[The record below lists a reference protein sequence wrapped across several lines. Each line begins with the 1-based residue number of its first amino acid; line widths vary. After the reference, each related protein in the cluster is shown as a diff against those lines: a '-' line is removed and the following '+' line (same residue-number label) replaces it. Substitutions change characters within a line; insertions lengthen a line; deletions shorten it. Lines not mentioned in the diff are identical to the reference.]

1 MTPTPDSIPGPTG
14 NGCPQAL
21 FESHSALD
29 RFRASYRFAG
39 LERVI
44 EALTP
49 NAVMPVLA
57 AVEAAVGQGLHAAG
71 FVAYEAASGID
82 PTFPEREPV
91 SGLPLVWFGLFRERI
106 EWDARDGGDW
116 GHSSASVIGE
126 RRLSVNADRYAAAV
140 AVIHEAIARGE
151 TYQVNYTLR
160 QRFSIAGDP
169 FALYRQLAA
178 SQRAPFC
185 AWLDTGDRCILSA
198 SPELF
203 FARRG
208 EEIVM
213 RPMKG
218 TAPRAPET
226 AADRTVARRLRDDPK
241 ERAENL
247 MIVDL
252 VRNDL
257 GQIAETGSVRV
268 ESLFDVEC
276 YPTVHQLTST
286 VAARL
291 RPGTTLRDIFSA
303 LFPCGS
309 VTGAPKR
316 RTMEIIAELEPE
328 PRGLYCGAI
337 GFVSPGE
344 DAVFS
349 VAIRTLMV
357 DGVGRA
363 ELGLGSGITW
373 DARIEAE
380 YAECLAK
387 GRFVDMPPQDFRLI
401 EALLCRDG
409 DYPRL
414 ERHLARLAASAD
426 YLGFRCKLSAL
437 RAALDEA
444 GRGLRGKHKVR
455 LLLARDGTFAL
466 DGEPL
471 AKGLGRPLRV
481 ALSTT
486 PVDSRDWSRYHKT
499 ERRQLL
505 DDARRRQPEADE
517 VLFVNERGELT
528 EGSYHNLVL
537 RLDGK
542 LLTPALT
549 CGLLPGVLRAELLE
563 RGIIAE
569 AGLTLADLRR
579 ADGLWLINSVR
590 GWRFA
595 LLVS

>member
-1 MTPTPDSIPGPTG
+1 MSRSDR
-14 NGCPQAL
+14 PQAL
-21 FESHSALD
+21 FESHSARD
-29 RFRASYRFAG
+29 RFHASYRFVG

-44 EALTP
+44 EARTP
-49 NAVMPVLA
+49 DAVMPALA

-82 PTFPEREPV
+82 PTLPEREPLP
-91 SGLPLVWFGLFRERI
+91 GLPLLWFGVFRQRMER
-106 EWDARDGGDW
+106 DASDRADGEG
-116 GHSSASVIGE
+116 STAAVVGE
-126 RRLSVNADRYAAAV
+126 RRLSVDADRYAAAV
-140 AVIHEAIARGE
+140 AAIHEAIARGE
-151 TYQVNYTLR
+151 SYQVNYTLR

-169 FALYRQLAA
+169 FTLYRQLAA

-185 AWLDTGDRCILSA
+185 AWLDTGDWRILSA

-208 EEIVM
+208 EEILM

-218 TAPRAPET
+218 TAPRAPE
-226 AADRTVARRLRDDPK
+226 ASADRAAAQRLRGDPK

-257 GQIAETGSVRV
+257 GRIAETGSVRV
-268 ESLFDVEC
+268 ESLFDIER

-291 RPGTTLRDIFSA
+291 RPGTTLREIFSA

-309 VTGAPKR
+309 VTGAPKG
-316 RTMEIIAELEPE
+316 RTMELIAELEAE
-328 PRGLYCGAI
+328 PRGLYCGAV

-344 DAVFS
+344 EAVFS
-349 VAIRTLMV
+349 VAIRTLVV
-357 DGVGRA
+357 DDKGRA

-373 DARIEAE
+373 DARAEAE
-380 YAECLAK
+380 YAECLTK

-409 DYPRL
+409 DYPRR

-426 YLGFRCKLSAL
+426 YFGFRCDVSAL
-437 RAALDEA
+437 RAALGEA

-455 LLLARDGTFAL
+455 LLLARDGTIAL
-466 DGEPL
+466 AGEPL
-471 AKGLGRPLRV
+471 AKDLGRPLRV
-481 ALSTT
+481 ASATT

-499 ERRQLL
+499 ERRELL
-505 DDARRRQPEADE
+505 DDARRRRPEADE
-517 VLFVNERGELT
+517 VIFVNERGELT

-549 CGLLPGVLRAELLE
+549 CGLLPGVLRGELLE

-569 AGLTLADLRR
+569 AILTLADLRR

>member
-1 MTPTPDSIPGPTG
+1 MSRSGR
-14 NGCPQAL
+14 PQAL
-21 FESHSALD
+21 FESHSSSRG
-29 RFRASYRFAG
+29 RFRASYRFVG

-44 EALTP
+44 EARTP
-49 NAVMPVLA
+49 DAVMPALA

-82 PTFPEREPV
+82 PTLPEREPLP
-91 SGLPLVWFGLFRERI
+91 GLPLLWFGVFRERM
-106 EWDARDGGDW
+106 ERDASDRADGEG
-116 GHSSASVIGE
+116 SAAVVGE
-126 RRLSVNADRYAAAV
+126 RRLSVDADRYAAAV
-140 AVIHEAIARGE
+140 AAIHEAIARGDS
-151 TYQVNYTLR
+151 YQVNYTLR

-185 AWLDTGDRCILSA
+185 AWLDTGDWRILSA

-208 EEIVM
+208 EEILM

-218 TAPRAPET
+218 TAPRAPEA
-226 AADRTVARRLRDDPK
+226 AADRAAAQRLRDDPK

-257 GQIAETGSVRV
+257 GRIAETGSVRV
-268 ESLFDVEC
+268 ESLFDVER

-286 VAARL
+286 VAALL
-291 RPGTTLRDIFSA
+291 RPGTTLREIFSA

-309 VTGAPKR
+309 VTGAPKG
-316 RTMEIIAELEPE
+316 RTMELIAELEPE
-328 PRGLYCGAI
+328 PRGLYCGAV

-344 DAVFS
+344 EAVFS
-349 VAIRTLMV
+349 VAIRTLVV
-357 DGVGRA
+357 DDKGRA

-373 DARIEAE
+373 DARAEAE
-380 YAECLAK
+380 YAECLTK

-414 ERHLARLAASAD
+414 ERHLSRLAASAD
-426 YLGFRCKLSAL
+426 YFGFRCDVSSL
-437 RAALDEA
+437 RAALDDA
-444 GRGLRGKHKVR
+444 AQGLRGKHKVR
-455 LLLARDGTFAL
+455 LLLARDGTIAL
-466 DGEPL
+466 AGEPL
-471 AKGLGRPLRV
+471 AKDLGRPLRV
-481 ALSTT
+481 APAST
-486 PVDSRDWSRYHKT
+486 PVDSRDWARYHKT

-505 DDARRRQPEADE
+505 DDARRRRPETDE

-549 CGLLPGVLRAELLE
+549 CGLLPGVLRGELLE

-569 AGLTLADLRR
+569 AILTPEDLRR

>member
-1 MTPTPDSIPGPTG
+1 VTPTLDSISGAAG
-14 NGCPQAL
+14 NGRAQAL
-21 FESHSALD
+21 FESHSSRD

-44 EALTP
+44 EARTP
-49 NAVMPVLA
+49 GAVMTALT

-71 FVAYEAASGID
+71 FVAYEAASGIN
-82 PTFPEREPV
+82 PTLPEREPV
-91 SGLPLVWFGLFRERI
+91 PDLPLVWFGVFRERI
-106 EWDARDGGDW
+106 EWDASGTADW
-116 GHSSASVIGE
+116 EGSTASVVGE
-126 RRLSVNADRYAAAV
+126 RHLSVDADRYAAAV
-140 AVIHEAIARGE
+140 AAIHGAIARGD

-160 QRFSIAGDP
+160 QRFPVAGDP
-169 FALYRQLAA
+169 FALYRRLAA
-178 SQRAPFC
+178 SQQAPFC
-185 AWLDTGDRCILSA
+185 AWLDTGDRSILSA

-208 EEIVM
+208 AEILM

-218 TAPRAPET
+218 TAPRAPE
-226 AADRTVARRLRDDPK
+226 AGADRAAAQALRDAPK

-257 GQIAETGSVRV
+257 GRIAETGSVRV
-268 ESLFDVEC
+268 ESLFDVER

-286 VAARL
+286 VVARL
-291 RPGTTLRDIFSA
+291 RPGTTLREIFTA

-316 RTMEIIAELEPE
+316 RTMELIAELEPE
-328 PRGLYCGAI
+328 PRGVYCGAI
-337 GFVSPGE
+337 GFASPGE
-344 DAVFS
+344 EAVFS
-349 VAIRTLMV
+349 VAIRTLV
-357 DGVGRA
+357 VAGAGEA

-373 DARIEAE
+373 DARAEAE
-380 YAECLAK
+380 YDECLAK
-387 GRFVDMPPQDFRLI
+387 GRFVDLPPREFRLI

-426 YLGFRCKLSAL
+426 YFGFRCDLSAL
-437 RAALDEA
+437 RAALA
-444 GRGLRGKHKVR
+444 AVGRGMRGAHKVR
-455 LLLARDGTFAL
+455 LLLARDGTFGL

-481 ALSTT
+481 APATI

-499 ERRQLL
+499 ERRELL
-505 DDARRRQPEADE
+505 DDERRRRPEADE

-528 EGSYHNLVL
+528 EGSCHNLVL
-537 RLDGK
+537 RLEGR
-542 LLTPALT
+542 LLTPALS

-563 RGIIAE
+563 RGVIAE
-569 AGLTLADLRR
+569 AVLTLADLRR

>member
-1 MTPTPDSIPGPTG
+1 V
-14 NGCPQAL
+14 
-21 FESHSALD
+21 
-29 RFRASYRFAG
+29 G

-44 EALTP
+44 EARTP
-49 NAVMPVLA
+49 DAVMPALA

-82 PTFPEREPV
+82 PTLPEREPLP
-91 SGLPLVWFGLFRERI
+91 GLPLLWFGVFRQRMER
-106 EWDARDGGDW
+106 DASDRADGEG
-116 GHSSASVIGE
+116 STAAVVGE
-126 RRLSVNADRYAAAV
+126 RRLSVDADRYAAAV
-140 AVIHEAIARGE
+140 AAIHEAIARGE
-151 TYQVNYTLR
+151 SYQVNYTLR

-169 FALYRQLAA
+169 FTLYRQLAA

-185 AWLDTGDRCILSA
+185 AWLDTGDWRILSA

-208 EEIVM
+208 AEILM

-218 TAPRAPET
+218 TAPRAPEA
-226 AADRTVARRLRDDPK
+226 AADRAAAQRLRGDPK

-257 GQIAETGSVRV
+257 GRIAETGSVRV
-268 ESLFDVEC
+268 ESLFDIER

-291 RPGTTLRDIFSA
+291 RPGTTLREIFSA

-309 VTGAPKR
+309 VTGAPKG
-316 RTMEIIAELEPE
+316 RTMELIAELEAE
-328 PRGLYCGAI
+328 PRGLYCGAV

-344 DAVFS
+344 EAVFS
-349 VAIRTLMV
+349 VAIRTLVV
-357 DGVGRA
+357 DDKGRA

-373 DARIEAE
+373 DARAEAE
-380 YAECLAK
+380 YAECLTK

-409 DYPRL
+409 DYPRR

-426 YLGFRCKLSAL
+426 YFGFRCDVSAL
-437 RAALDEA
+437 RVALDEA

-455 LLLARDGTFAL
+455 LLLARDGTIAL
-466 DGEPL
+466 AGEPL
-471 AKGLGRPLRV
+471 AKDLGRPLRV
-481 ALSTT
+481 APATT

-499 ERRQLL
+499 ERRELL
-505 DDARRRQPEADE
+505 DDARRRRPEADE
-517 VLFVNERGELT
+517 VIFVNERGELT

-549 CGLLPGVLRAELLE
+549 CGLLPGVLRGELLE

-569 AGLTLADLRR
+569 AILTLADLRR

>member
-1 MTPTPDSIPGPTG
+1 MSR
-14 NGCPQAL
+14 NGRPQAL
-21 FESHSALD
+21 FESHSARD

-44 EALTP
+44 EARTP
-49 NAVMPVLA
+49 DAVMPALA

-82 PTFPEREPV
+82 PTLPERGPLP
-91 SGLPLVWFGLFRERI
+91 GLPLLWFGVFRERI
-106 EWDARDGGDW
+106 ERDASDRADGEG
-116 GHSSASVIGE
+116 STAAVVGE
-126 RRLSVNADRYAAAV
+126 RRLSVDADRYAAAV
-140 AVIHEAIARGE
+140 AAIHEAIARGE

-160 QRFSIAGDP
+160 QRFPVAGDP
-169 FALYRQLAA
+169 FTLYRRLAA

-185 AWLDTGDRCILSA
+185 AWLDTGDWRILSA

-208 EEIVM
+208 EEILM

-218 TAPRAPET
+218 TAPRAPEA
-226 AADRTVARRLRDDPK
+226 AADRAAAQRLRDDPK

-257 GQIAETGSVRV
+257 GRIAETGSVRV
-268 ESLFDVEC
+268 ESLFDVER

-291 RPGTTLRDIFSA
+291 RPGTTLREIFSA

-316 RTMEIIAELEPE
+316 RTMELIAELEAE
-328 PRGLYCGAI
+328 PRGLYCGAV

-344 DAVFS
+344 EAVFS
-349 VAIRTLMV
+349 VAIRTLVV
-357 DGVGRA
+357 DDKGRA

-373 DARIEAE
+373 DARAEAE

-409 DYPRL
+409 DCPRR

-426 YLGFRCKLSAL
+426 YFGFRCDVPAL

-444 GRGLRGKHKVR
+444 GRVLRGKHKVR
-455 LLLARDGTFAL
+455 LLLARDGTFEF

-481 ALSTT
+481 APAMT

-499 ERRQLL
+499 ERRELL
-505 DDARRRQPEADE
+505 DDARRRRPEADE
-517 VLFVNERGELT
+517 VIFVNERGELT

-549 CGLLPGVLRAELLE
+549 CGLLPGVLRGELLE

-569 AGLTLADLRR
+569 AVLTLADLRR